1 MFQEDKVKGLMEIRT
16 PQTGK
21 IVSVNPVSSKL
32 KNMVIKLNLEVFDY
46 LVNKL
51 LLNQKGIKHEL
62 KINKYPHYIFIEL
75 NADTSYKIRELAMDR
90 LQIVGF
96 DIKYNLTE
104 EGKILEDI
112 IDLFYIQVIFQA
124 VVLILKNSQQNNK
137 IIRKT

>member
-1 MFQEDKVKGLMEIRT
+1 ML
-16 PQTGK
+16 
-21 IVSVNPVSSKL
+21 
-32 KNMVIKLNLEVFDY
+32 IKLNLEVFDY

-62 KINKYPHYIFIEL
+62 KLNKYPHYIFIEL

-96 DIKYNLTE
+96 DIKYDLTE

-112 IDLFYIQVIFQA
+112 IDLFYI
-124 VVLILKNSQQNNK
+124 
-137 IIRKT
+137 